1 MLEYD
6 FESSVSHSIYMT
18 AHAYERAMNEELAPE
33 GITHR
38 QCQVLGWLALE
49 GGLSQVELSERM
61 SIEPPTLVGIL
72 DRMERDGLLT
82 RAACLDDRRRKIVTP
97 LPKAE
102 AVWQKI
108 IACAERVHQRATE
121 GMSPDQ
127 LASAQLALDQVRA
140 NLARQPALQSTQTL

>member
-6 FESSVSHSIYMT
+6 FETSISHSIYMT
-18 AHAYERAMNEELAPE
+18 AHCYERAMNVELAPE

-49 GGLSQVELSERM
+49 GDLSQTELADRM
-61 SIEPPTLVGIL
+61 NIEPPTLVGIL
-72 DRMERDGLLT
+72 DRMERDGLLSRT
-82 RAACLDDRRRKIVTP
+82 TSAEDRRRKIVRP

-108 IACAERVHQRATE
+108 VACAERVQERATRGLSE
-121 GMSPDQ
+121 QQ
-127 LASAQLALDQVRA
+127 LAACKEALDAVRA
-140 NLARQPALQSTQTL
+140 NLEREPALKRA